1 MDIVAG
7 HDVDLS
13 PGGPAAARPR
23 TLAAAMK
30 KRSFAETRLFRGL
43 RPVGDLAAAAAAFAA
58 AFLVRIALPVPL
70 TAARLPL
77 DRLRL
82 ATPGLPAALAAQLVA
97 LYVFGAYDLPRAG
110 ARPDFGRRLAA
121 AAAAAG
127 GALAGYFFLADRPF
141 PRSVLLLYTAFDYA
155 ALAAWRLVLERGS
168 RGASRRVAI
177 VGCGE
182 PAREVAAAIAAHH
195 HGLAVAGF
203 VRPPGEEEGLAGG
216 GAPLTEPIIDPLT
229 PVVDPIL
236 GPCLGRPEDLP
247 ALLASGA
254 VDDVILAASADSWQ
268 TRLIDGLAGS
278 RPDHTNVLLLPGPF
292 ESLIGRMRYRSLHDL
307 PLIEVVR
314 ESEWRINRPA
324 KRLLD
329 LVLGAA
335 LLLLAL
341 PVLAACAL
349 AVRLTSPGPALYR
362 QVRIGRDRRPFA
374 LRKLRTMRL
383 DAEGEG
389 DEVLARPDDPR
400 LTPIGAFLRR
410 LRLDEVPQLVNVL
423 NGTMSL
429 VGPRPERPGFVQ
441 RYLAEVPGY
450 AERFSLAPGLTG
462 LAQVN
467 GDYHSSPRNKL
478 RYELA
483 YMGNWSLWLDLSILL
498 RTVKIVLTSRGV

>member
-1 MDIVAG
+1 
-7 HDVDLS
+7 
-13 PGGPAAARPR
+13 
-23 TLAAAMK
+23 MK
-30 KRSFAETRLFRGL
+30 PVTPSFVETRLFRTL
-43 RPVGDLAAAAAAFAA
+43 RPIGDLGAAAAALGI
-58 AFLVRIALPVPL
+58 AFLVRIALPLPFTVGP
-70 TAARLPL
+70 LPL

-82 ATPGLPAALAAQLVA
+82 AAFGLPATLAAQLVA
-97 LYVFGAYDLPRAG
+97 LYVFGAYDPPRTGAG
-110 ARPDFGRRLAA
+110 PDVGRRLAA

-127 GALAGYFFLADRPF
+127 LALAGFFFLANRPF
-141 PRSVLLLYTAFDYA
+141 PRSVLVLYVALDYA
-155 ALAAWRLVLERGS
+155 ALAAWRFLLERGD
-168 RGASRRVAI
+168 RGSPRRVAI
-177 VGCGE
+177 VGSGE
-182 PAREVAAAIAAHH
+182 PAREVAAAIAADR
-195 HGLAVAGF
+195 HGLTVAGY
-203 VRPPGEEEGLAGG
+203 VVPPGEDLAERAGDES
-216 GAPLTEPIIDPLT
+216 A
-229 PVVDPIL
+229 L

-254 VDDVILAASADSWQ
+254 VDDVILAAAGDSWQ

-314 ESEWRINRPA
+314 ESEWRINRPV
-324 KRLLD
+324 KRLVD
-329 LVLGAA
+329 IVVGAA
-335 LLLLAL
+335 LLLAAL

-349 AVRLTSPGPALYR
+349 AVELTSPGPILYA
-362 QVRIGRDRRPFA
+362 QVRIGRDHRRFT
-374 LRKLRTMRL
+374 LWKLRTMRQ
-383 DAEGEG
+383 DAESEG
-389 DEVLARPDDPR
+389 DELLARPDDPR
-400 LTPIGAFLRR
+400 LTPVGAFLRR
-410 LRLDEVPQLVNVL
+410 LRLDEIPQLVNVL
-423 NGTMSL
+423 DGSMSL

-467 GDYHSSPRNKL
+467 GDYHSSPHNKL